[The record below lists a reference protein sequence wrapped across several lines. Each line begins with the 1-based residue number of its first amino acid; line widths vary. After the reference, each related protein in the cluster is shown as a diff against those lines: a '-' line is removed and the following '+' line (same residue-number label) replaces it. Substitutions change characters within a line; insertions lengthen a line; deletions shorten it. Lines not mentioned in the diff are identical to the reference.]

1 MFDPDGSW
9 DDRWKLITFNIQI
22 PKTTK
27 KISMKIEYNKANTS
41 IALFM
46 ELND

>member
-9 DDRWKLITFNIQI
+9 DDSWKLITCNIQI

-27 KISMKIEYNKANTS
+27 INSMKIEYNKDNTS